1 MFLAK
6 EKIRFLQAERGL
18 TTAALATAAKIDP
31 KRLSHII
38 CTRIDVQP
46 PTAGRIA
53 AALGVPV
60 ADIVLQDGGMPNA

>member
-6 EKIRFLQAERGL
+6 EKIRLLQAERGL
-18 TTAALATAAKIDP
+18 STAALATAAKIDP
-31 KRLSHII
+31 NRLSHII

-60 ADIVLQDGGMPNA
+60 AEIILREKVE